1 MYALI
6 SRLSTR
12 QLLVRHAPTLVG
24 ALAIAEM
31 FYKWKSFLL
40 EAAGFLVTWYLL
52 DAIVSFIERRLARGG
67 GSQTPAG
74 S

>member
-6 SRLSTR
+6 SRIPAR

-31 FYKWKSFLL
+31 FYKWRSFLL

-52 DAIVSFIERRLARGG
+52 DAAVSWVERKLGKGG
-67 GSQTPAG
+67 GAS
-74 S
+74 

>member
-6 SRLSTR
+6 SRLPAR

-31 FYKWKSFLL
+31 FYKWHSFLL
-40 EAAGFLVTWYLL
+40 ETGGFLVTWYLL
-52 DAIVSFIERRLARGG
+52 DAGVSFVERKLKGDPP
-67 GSQTPAG
+67 Q
-74 S
+74 

>member
-6 SRLSTR
+6 SRLPAR

-31 FYKWKSFLL
+31 FYKWRSFLL

-52 DAIVSFIERRLARGG
+52 DAAVSYVERRLGKGEGG
-67 GSQTPAG
+67 GSA
-74 S
+74 

>member
-6 SRLSTR
+6 NRLPAR
-12 QLLVRHAPTLVG
+12 QLLLRHAPTLVG
-24 ALAIAEM
+24 ALAIAEV

-40 EAAGFLVTWYLL
+40 EGIGFLVTWYLL
-52 DAIVSFIERRLARGG
+52 DALVSFLERKLGHQDRDGRAE
-67 GSQTPAG
+67 S

>member
-6 SRLSTR
+6 ARIPAR
-12 QLLVRHAPTLVG
+12 QLLLRHAPTLVG

-31 FYKWKSFLL
+31 FFKWRSFLL

-52 DAIVSFIERRLARGG
+52 DAAVGFVERKVGGKGGAR
-67 GSQTPAG
+67 TP
-74 S
+74 